1 MGTSGS
7 TECGVPQITFR
18 IRTHVAASASEW
30 MLEVDLLALVA
41 TDQACWRDSTLAR
54 DIVGFVVHAAR
65 FMSASSPTL
74 IALLHGPDQPGLVAR
89 VAGWIFERGGN
100 ILHADQHRDM
110 EAGVFFQR
118 VEWEPAMAGA
128 GENALAVAEADFTAF
143 ARSKLGMHVRVL
155 SSADRPR
162 VAVFVSKADHCFHD
176 LVLRWKSGDYACD
189 LVGVVSNHTELAEAA
204 RGYGLPFVHIPVTS
218 ANKVAAEAKQLALL
232 KELRAELVILA
243 RYMQVL
249 SADFLAAFG
258 APVINIHHSFLPA
271 FAGGRPY
278 HQAHARG
285 VKLIGATAHY
295 ATRDLDEGPIIHQD
309 VARVTHRHDV
319 EDLVRKGRD
328 LERLVLAQA
337 VRWHLEGR
345 VLVYGNKTVVFD

>member
-1 MGTSGS
+1 MS
-7 TECGVPQITFR
+7 TV
-18 IRTHVAASASEW
+18 
-30 MLEVDLLALVA
+30 
-41 TDQACWRDSTLAR
+41 
-54 DIVGFVVHAAR
+54 
-65 FMSASSPTL
+65 PTL

-89 VAGWIFERGGN
+89 VSGWIFARGGN

-110 EAGVFFQR
+110 EAGIFFQR
-118 VEWEPAMAGA
+118 VEWVPTGAAG
-128 GENALAVAEADFTAF
+128 VAERDAEDFKAF
-143 ARSKLGMHVRVL
+143 AASLGMQ
-155 SSADRPR
+155 AR
-162 VAVFVSKADHCFHD
+162 VAVSTQRLRMALFVSKADHCFHD
-176 LVLRWKSGDYACD
+176 LALRWKAGEFGCD
-189 LVGVVSNHTELAEAA
+189 IVAVISNHADLEPAA
-204 RGYGLPFVHIPVTS
+204 AGYGLPFYRI
-218 ANKVAAEAKQLALL
+218 AVAAETKAKAEAEQLALL
-232 KELRAELVILA
+232 RKLEVELVVLA

-249 SADFLAAFG
+249 SAEFLERFG
-258 APVINIHHSFLPA
+258 ARVINIHHSFLPA

-328 LERLVLAQA
+328 LEKIVLAQA
-337 VRWHLEGR
+337 VRWHLESR

>member
-1 MGTSGS
+1 MS
-7 TECGVPQITFR
+7 
-18 IRTHVAASASEW
+18 SET
-30 MLEVDLLALVA
+30 A
-41 TDQACWRDSTLAR
+41 
-54 DIVGFVVHAAR
+54 
-65 FMSASSPTL
+65 TL

-89 VAGWIFERGGN
+89 VAGWIFARGGN

-118 VEWEPAMAGA
+118 VEWLPTGA
-128 GENALAVAEADFTAF
+128 EGVAQRDTDDFLAF
-143 ARSKLGMHVRVL
+143 AGSLGMKAHVAR
-155 SSADRPR
+155 STDRPR
-162 VAVFVSKADHCFHD
+162 VALFVSKSAHCFHE
-176 LVLRWKSGDYACD
+176 LVLRWKAGDYACNI
-189 LVGVVSNHTELAEAA
+189 VAVVSNHTDLADAA
-204 RGYGLPFVHIPVTS
+204 RSYGLAFHHLPVT
-218 ANKVAAEAKQLALL
+218 AETKAEGEARQLTLL
-232 KELRAELVILA
+232 RDLRVELVVLA

-249 SADFLAAFG
+249 SADFLEKFG

-309 VARVTHRHDV
+309 VARVTHRHGV
-319 EDLVRKGRD
+319 EDLVGKGRD
-328 LERLVLAQA
+328 LEKLVLAQA
-337 VRWHLEGR
+337 VRWHLESR

>member
-1 MGTSGS
+1 M
-7 TECGVPQITFR
+7 
-18 IRTHVAASASEW
+18 SETP
-30 MLEVDLLALVA
+30 ATLV
-41 TDQACWRDSTLAR
+41 
-54 DIVGFVVHAAR
+54 
-65 FMSASSPTL
+65 
-74 IALLHGPDQPGLVAR
+74 ALLHGPDQPGLVAR
-89 VAGWIFERGGN
+89 VSGWIFARGGN

-110 EAGVFFQR
+110 EAGIFFQR
-118 VEWEPAMAGA
+118 IEWVPTGA
-128 GENALAVAEADFTAF
+128 VGVAERDADDFRAF
-143 ARSKLGMHVRVL
+143 AASLGMQVRVAL
-155 SSADRPR
+155 TSRRPR

-176 LVLRWKSGDYACD
+176 LVLRWKAGDFSCD
-189 LVGVVSNHTELAEAA
+189 LVAVVSNHTDLEAAA
-204 RGYGLPFVHIPVTS
+204 RGYGLPFFHLPVT
-218 ANKVAAEAKQLALL
+218 AATKADAEARQLALL
-232 KELRAELVILA
+232 AELRVEVVVLA

-249 SADFLAAFG
+249 SAEFLEEFG

-271 FAGGRPY
+271 FAGGKPY

-309 VARVTHRHDV
+309 VGRVTHRHDV

-337 VRWHLEGR
+337 VRWHLEAR

>member
-1 MGTSGS
+1 MPTG
-7 TECGVPQITFR
+7 P
-18 IRTHVAASASEW
+18 A
-30 MLEVDLLALVA
+30 
-41 TDQACWRDSTLAR
+41 
-54 DIVGFVVHAAR
+54 
-65 FMSASSPTL
+65 TL

-118 VEWEPAMAGA
+118 VEWEPCFAEASQGKPSGGRTVGEAA
-128 GENALAVAEADFTAF
+128 GEFLEF
-143 ARSKLGMHVRVL
+143 AASLGMQVRIL
-155 SSADRPR
+155 ASADRPR
-162 VAVFVSKADHCFHD
+162 IAVFVSKADHCFHD
-176 LVLRWKSGDYACD
+176 LVLRWKAGDYACD
-189 LVGVVSNHTELAEAA
+189 IVAIVSNHSDLAEAA
-204 RGYGLPFVHIPVTS
+204 RGYGLPFFHIPVAG
-218 ANKVAAEAKQLALL
+218 ANKAEGEVRQLALL
-232 KELRAELVILA
+232 AELRTDLVILA

-249 SADFLAAFG
+249 SADFLEKCK

-309 VARVTHRHDV
+309 VARITHRHGV

-328 LERLVLAQA
+328 LEKSVLAQA
-337 VRWHLEGR
+337 MRWHLEGR

>member
-1 MGTSGS
+1 
-7 TECGVPQITFR
+7 
-18 IRTHVAASASEW
+18 
-30 MLEVDLLALVA
+30 
-41 TDQACWRDSTLAR
+41 
-54 DIVGFVVHAAR
+54 
-65 FMSASSPTL
+65 MSASPATL

-89 VAGWIFERGGN
+89 VASWIFDRGGN

-110 EAGVFFQR
+110 EAGIFFQR
-118 VEWEPAMAGA
+118 VEWQP
-128 GENALAVAEADFTAF
+128 ALATALPSAAGPAANASAAVADQSQGRPVDLVAAEKEFGAF
-143 ARSKLGMHVRVL
+143 ARASLGMNVRIL

-176 LVLRWKSGDYACD
+176 LVLRWKAGDFACD
-189 LVGVVSNHTELAEAA
+189 IVAVVSNHHDLAETA
-204 RGYGLPFVHIPVTS
+204 RGYGLRFVHIPVTS
-218 ANKVAAEAKQLALL
+218 ANKAAAEAQQLALL
-232 KELRAELVILA
+232 AELGADLVVLA

-249 SADFLAAFG
+249 SADFLEKFQ

-278 HQAHARG
+278 HQAHTRG

-309 VARVTHRHDV
+309 VARVTHRHGV
-319 EDLVRKGRD
+319 EDLVRRGRD